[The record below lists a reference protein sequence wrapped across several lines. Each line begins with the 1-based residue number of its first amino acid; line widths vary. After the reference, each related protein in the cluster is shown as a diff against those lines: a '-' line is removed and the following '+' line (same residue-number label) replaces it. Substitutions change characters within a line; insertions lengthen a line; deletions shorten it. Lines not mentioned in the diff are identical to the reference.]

1 MTTSSRVELIRPTR
15 EHLPS
20 LLSALDRGWVPAD
33 APAQRVRER
42 ALSDPAALLA
52 EAEDREGRLPPIQL
66 PDRTLAARLPSIT
79 RWIWDGEFAGRISL
93 RWQRGTVELPPTC
106 LGHIGYVV
114 VPWKRRQGYA
124 TAALALMLQEA
135 RALNLPYVE
144 LTTDPDNVAS
154 QRVIEANGGV
164 LHERFAKLPMY
175 GGTEGLRYRIA
186 LGATRNAPEPQRDG

>member
-1 MTTSSRVELIRPTR
+1 MA
-15 EHLPS
+15 
-20 LLSALDRGWVPAD
+20 ALDRGWNPPDSTAE
-33 APAQRVRER
+33 RVRAR
-42 ALSDPAALLA
+42 ALSDPAALLD
-52 EAEDREGRLPPIQL
+52 EAEDREGRLPPVQL

-124 TAALALMLQEA
+124 TAALALMLEEA
-135 RALNLPYVE
+135 RGLNLPYVE

-164 LHERFAKLPMY
+164 LHERFTKLPIY

-186 LGATRNAPEPQRDG
+186 LGANLPAPEPQRDG